1 MINKAFIQSLS
12 EQISGTVGEKVQQL
26 MSGEKP
32 QIQKD
37 LENNIHIL
45 LQTAFAKLDLVTREQ
60 FEDQLAV
67 LQHTRAKLEALEKK
81 VAALEAHLALEEQS
95 TLIIEDASQP
105 SSPKEKDH

>member
-12 EQISGTVGEKVQQL
+12 EQISSSVGEKVQQL

-37 LENNIHIL
+37 IESNIHIL

-67 LQHTRAKLEALEKK
+67 LQHTRAKLEALELK
-81 VAALEAHLALEEQS
+81 VAALEAHLAAEEKPAIILESAPQHLPPE
-95 TLIIEDASQP
+95 
-105 SSPKEKDH
+105 EKDN